1 MNSSPF
7 TLILADCLCRLWVE
21 RDRELEEDET
31 ETLGKKKNSRDE
43 RAEDDC
49 SASIGALEFSDEVV
63 VRLEFGFVLTNP
75 NL

>member
-1 MNSSPF
+1 MSLRK
-7 TLILADCLCRLWVE
+7 TRRRL
-21 RDRELEEDET
+21 LE
-31 ETLGKKKNSRDE
+31 KKNGRDE